1 MIKVVRMRGGYVS
14 NIHNKGK
21 MMIKLG
27 LMLAL
32 SSASLCV
39 FGQCVYAETEQKV
52 IPSEEQ
58 SLAPAATP
66 AVSNLATALA
76 AAYVNNSTLQQLRAE
91 VMSFHHKSTQAKAEF
106 LPKIS
111 SKIGLVGNNAHSSS
125 SSRQSTRQA
134 GVTMD
139 LNLFAGGATV
149 ASVLSVDQN
158 IRARW
163 ANLMSEEQ
171 KVFISV
177 INGYLD
183 LISKI
188 QRVEVQKAAH
198 KAYLKNYE
206 TSFEK
211 HKIGEETITQVANA
225 ESKLAKAEA
234 DLRSAEADVVG
245 ARAVFVSLTGAEPAE
260 LQKIEGPQ
268 KLPKNVDMALN
279 LAIENHPSIV
289 KAQFEHLASKADL
302 DQANANLYA
311 PRVNLTASSSRDE
324 SSTRNQSTDV
334 FGRPYDSK
342 TSNYQ
347 TNNQIGINATFD
359 LYAGGAYS
367 SKKREMHEL
376 AVSKRVAINNVKEE
390 LIASVRKIWEALQA
404 ARENIAN
411 FKKQVKAAEIALTAT
426 RQEMEVGT
434 KILFDVL
441 QTQAQLVEAQLSLI
455 EAEKTYYQN
464 AYQMVSLLGGLHAK
478 ALKLTVEYFDPEAHY
493 GSVPVGY

>member
-1 MIKVVRMRGGYVS
+1 MIAMLKMSLVLALGAAYVCGNVVYAKAPSTAVS
-14 NIHNKGK
+14 EKAASVSENQKENVRAEQ
-21 MMIKLG
+21 
-27 LMLAL
+27 MLAPTKAL
-32 SSASLCV
+32 V
-39 FGQCVYAETEQKV
+39 
-52 IPSEEQ
+52 
-58 SLAPAATP
+58 
-66 AVSNLATALA
+66 VSDLATALA
-76 AAYVNNSTLQQLRAE
+76 AAYVNNSTLQQLRTE

-111 SKIGLVGNNAHSSS
+111 TKIGMSGYNAHSASS
-125 SSRQSTRQA
+125 TRQSGRQA

-171 KVFISV
+171 KIFINV

-188 QRVEVQKAAH
+188 QKVEVQKAAH
-198 KAYLKNYE
+198 TAYLKNFE
-206 TSFEK
+206 TSSEK

-234 DLRSAEADVVG
+234 DLRSAEADIVG
-245 ARAVFVSLTGAEPAE
+245 AKALFVSLTGAEPVNLAK
-260 LQKIEGPQ
+260 LDGPQ
-268 KLPKNVDMALN
+268 KLPVNSEMAVN
-279 LAIENHPSIV
+279 LAIENHPAIV

-302 DQANANLYA
+302 DEANAKLYA
-311 PRVNLTASSSRDE
+311 PRVNLSASSSRDE
-324 SSTRNQSTDV
+324 NSTRSKSQDV
-334 FGRPYDSK
+334 FGRSYDSR
-342 TSNYQ
+342 SSDYR

-367 SKKREMHEL
+367 SKKREMHEV
-376 AVSKRVAINNVKEE
+376 AVSKRITINTVKDE
-390 LIASVRKIWEALQA
+390 LTANVRKIWESLQA
-404 ARENIAN
+404 SRENIAN

-426 RQEMEVGT
+426 RQEMDVGT

-455 EAEKTYYQN
+455 EAEKMYYQN

-478 ALKLTVEYFDPEAHY
+478 ALKLTVEYFDPKAHY
-493 GSVPVGY
+493 DSVPVGY

>member
-1 MIKVVRMRGGYVS
+1 ML
-14 NIHNKGK
+14 K
-21 MMIKLG
+21 MNVL
-27 LMLAL
+27 LAL
-32 SSASLCV
+32 GVASVCVGGVYATSPSTVVSDSASSV
-39 FGQCVYAETEQKV
+39 SADQV
-52 IPSEEQ
+52 
-58 SLAPAATP
+58 LAPAKAP
-66 AVSNLATALA
+66 VVSDLATALA

-111 SKIGLVGNNAHSSS
+111 SKIGMSGYNAHSSS
-125 SSRQSTRQA
+125 STRQSARQA

-171 KVFISV
+171 KIFINV

-188 QRVEVQKAAH
+188 QKVEVQKAAH
-198 KAYLKNYE
+198 AAYLKNFE
-206 TSFEK
+206 TSSEK

-245 ARAVFVSLTGAEPAE
+245 AKALFVSLTGVEPVNLAK
-260 LQKIEGPQ
+260 LDSPQ
-268 KLPKNVDMALN
+268 KLPVNSEMAVN
-279 LAIENHPSIV
+279 LSIENHPAIV

-302 DQANANLYA
+302 DEANAKLYS
-311 PRVNLTASSSRDE
+311 PRVNLSASSSRDE
-324 SSTRNQSTDV
+324 SSTRTKSVNMY
-334 FGRPYDSK
+334 GYPYDARS
-342 TSNYQ
+342 SDYR
-347 TNNQIGINATFD
+347 TNNKIGINATFD
-359 LYAGGAYS
+359 LYSGGAYS
-367 SKKREMHEL
+367 SKKREMHEVS
-376 AVSKRVAINNVKEE
+376 VSKRVAIDSIKNE
-390 LIASVRKIWEALQA
+390 LTASVHKIWEALQA
-404 ARENIAN
+404 SRENISN

-426 RQEMEVGT
+426 RQEMDVGT

-493 GSVPVGY
+493 NTVPVGY